1 VLATGPTLL
10 ATLGAGFGLGL
21 LHALDAD
28 HLVAVS
34 ALVSERPG
42 GRRSAA
48 VGVAWGLGH
57 ATALGVAGV
66 AVVLAG
72 RAVPPALATA
82 FDLAVA
88 VMLVAVG
95 GQAVRRGIAP
105 AALHQHVHEH
115 DGAVHTHRHLH
126 LGGVTHHGGML
137 HRLAHAGRRPFAVG
151 VVHGLAGSA
160 ALSLLLV
167 AAIPS
172 PALALSYVAVFG
184 AGSVGGMALVT
195 ALVALPLGAVTP
207 GVLRRLHV
215 IVGGGGVA
223 FGGVLAIRALA
234 G

>member
-1 VLATGPTLL
+1 VLATGPTLC

-42 GRRSAA
+42 RRSAA

-57 ATALGVAGV
+57 ATALGAAGV

-72 RAVPPALATA
+72 RVVPPGLAA
-82 FDLAVA
+82 VFELAVA
-88 VMLVAVG
+88 GMLVWLGA
-95 GQAVRRGIAP
+95 QTVRRGVAP
-105 AALHQHVHEH
+105 AALHAHVHAH
-115 DGAVHTHRHLH
+115 DGTVHGHRHLH
-126 LGGVTHHGGML
+126 VGGVADHGGML
-137 HRLAHAGRRPFAVG
+137 HGLAHAGRRPFAVG

-195 ALVALPLGAVTP
+195 ACVALPLGAVTP
-207 GVLRRLHV
+207 GVLRRLQ
-215 IVGGGGVA
+215 VA
-223 FGGVLAIRALA
+223 IGAGALVFGCALA
-234 G
+234 VRTLAG